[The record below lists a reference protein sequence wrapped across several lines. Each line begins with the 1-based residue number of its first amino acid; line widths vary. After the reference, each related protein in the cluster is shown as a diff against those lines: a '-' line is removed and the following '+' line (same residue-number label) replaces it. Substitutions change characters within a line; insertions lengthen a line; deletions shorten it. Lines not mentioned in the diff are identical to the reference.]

1 MAKTIDLILGSDHR
15 GRDLKYEISDWLSGD
30 DESGTLFNITTM
42 WDCGTHK
49 IDSCDYPDVVKK
61 FAEYFD
67 IYTHGIL
74 ICGSGF
80 GVSIAANR
88 FPYIRANVCR
98 TAQEVKAGRQHND
111 MNVLC
116 IGADFTSYKQ
126 AQRLIST
133 FISTEFEGGRHLRR
147 VKKLGKIT

>member
-1 MAKTIDLILGSDHR
+1 MARTIDLILGSDHR

-30 DESGTLFNITTM
+30 DETGTLFNIATM

-49 IDSCDYPDVVKK
+49 TSSCDYPDVVKK
-61 FAEYFD
+61 FGGYFD

-74 ICGSGF
+74 VCGSGY

-88 FPYIRANVCR
+88 FKHIRANVCR
-98 TAQEVKAGRQHND
+98 TVQEVKAGRQHND

-116 IGADFTSYKQ
+116 IGADFTSFSQSKQ
-126 AQRLIST
+126 LIST
-133 FISTEFEGGRHLRR
+133 FIKTEFEGGRHLRR

>member
-1 MAKTIDLILGSDHR
+1 MARTVDLILGSDHR

-30 DESGTLFNITTM
+30 DETGTLFNIATM

-49 IDSCDYPDVVKK
+49 TSSCDYPDVVKK
-61 FAEYFD
+61 FGGYFD

-74 ICGSGF
+74 VCGSGY

-88 FPYIRANVCR
+88 FKHIRANVCR
-98 TAQEVKAGRQHND
+98 TVQEVKAGRQHND

-116 IGADFTSYKQ
+116 IGADFTSFSQSKQ
-126 AQRLIST
+126 LIST
-133 FISTEFEGGRHLRR
+133 FIKTEFEGGRHLRR